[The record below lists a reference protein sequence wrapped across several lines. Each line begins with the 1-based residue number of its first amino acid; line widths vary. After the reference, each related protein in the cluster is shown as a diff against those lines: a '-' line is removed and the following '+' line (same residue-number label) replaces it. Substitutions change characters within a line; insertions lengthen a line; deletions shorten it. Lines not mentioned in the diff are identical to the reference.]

1 MKRKFTA
8 LLFAGLLCA
17 TLGGGFE
24 AGNTV
29 FTKRYETDLLAGP
42 QPLAGTVATLPI
54 ATGVKIISLQGKW
67 ANVSATNGTG
77 WIYLGNLSGE
87 KPAEDHS
94 INGLQTSAS
103 ATTASVAAR
112 PLDNVTAQY
121 VRQEGLGQAADDLK
135 WLQGQ
140 SDAIGKATVVSY
152 LKDGRKGE
160 YQ

>member
-8 LLFAGLLCA
+8 LFFAGLLCA
-17 TLGGGFE
+17 TLGGGFD

-29 FTKRYETDLLAGP
+29 FTKRYETDLLTDP
-42 QPLAGTVATLPI
+42 QPLAGTVATLPF
-54 ATGVKIISLQGKW
+54 AAGVKIISLQGKW
-67 ANVSATNGTG
+67 ANVTATNGTG
-77 WIYLGNLSGE
+77 WIYLGNLADE

-121 VRQEGLGQAADDLK
+121 VQQEGLGQAAADVR
-135 WLQGQ
+135 WLERQ
-140 SDAIGKATVVSY
+140 SDVIGKAAVTRY
-152 LKDGRKGE
+152 LKAGGKGE

>member
-1 MKRKFTA
+1 M
-8 LLFAGLLCA
+8 LIAGLLCA

-24 AGNTV
+24 AGKTV
-29 FTKRYETDLLAGP
+29 FTKRYSTDLLSDP
-42 QPLAGTVATLPI
+42 QPLAGTVATLPF
-54 ATGVKIISLQGKW
+54 AASVKIISLQGKW

-77 WIYLGNLSGE
+77 WIYLGNLSDE

-112 PLDNVTAQY
+112 PLDNVTTQY
-121 VRQEGLGQAADDLK
+121 VRQEGLDQAAADMR
-135 WLQGQ
+135 WLEHQ
-140 SDAIGKATVVSY
+140 SDNIGNAAVASY
-152 LKDGRKGE
+152 LKANKKGP